1 MTTSRLNEKSG
12 FTLTELLMVM
22 MVMTIL
28 YCIALSAIRAVDRTA
43 RKTAARAELKSIE
56 AAFKQYYAHYQNWPG
71 SLGDDA
77 SADSGDITID
87 AELAKILN
95 GCYDGTR
102 GRENGGNPDK
112 LIFIEFSRMATGDG
126 GEIPLNP
133 WGASGRYRFE
143 KEKCRYHVSVDAD
156 GDNYVRFAPNSE
168 DFNNAEANAVS
179 VLPSDRRYRGS
190 VIVWTYNPELSK
202 DHEDYLIGSWQ

>member
-1 MTTSRLNEKSG
+1 MTTSRFHDRSG

-56 AAFKQYYAHYQNWPG
+56 TAFKQYYAHYQNWPG

-77 SADSGDITID
+77 TTDSGDTIID
-87 AELAKILN
+87 ATLAGILN
-95 GCYDGTR
+95 GSDDGGL
-102 GRENGGNPDK
+102 GRYKGGNPDK
-112 LIFIEFSRMATGDG
+112 LVFIEFSLMNKDD
-126 GEIPLNP
+126 EPQNP
-133 WGASGRYRFE
+133 WGASGRYE
-143 KEKCRYHVSVDAD
+143 KEKCRYHVAVDAN
-156 GDNYVRFAPNSE
+156 GDNYVTFAPNSS
-168 DFNNAEANAVS
+168 DFDNTEANAVS
-179 VLPSDRRYRGS
+179 LLPADHRYRGN

-202 DHEDYLIGSWQ
+202 DNDDYLIGSWQ